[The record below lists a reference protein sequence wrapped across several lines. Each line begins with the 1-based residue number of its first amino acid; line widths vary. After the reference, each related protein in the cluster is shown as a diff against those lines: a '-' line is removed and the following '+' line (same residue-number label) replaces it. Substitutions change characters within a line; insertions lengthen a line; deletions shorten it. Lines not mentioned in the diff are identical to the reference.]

1 MKHPTFTEE
10 HDMFRESLRKFV
22 RKEIIPHAEEWE
34 EAEFFPNEVFQKL
47 GELGF
52 LGAHWP
58 IEYGGGGGDFI
69 FSLILA
75 EELAKSG
82 MAGLGMG
89 VGVHIGMATPPILK
103 FGSEHLKMRYI
114 VPAAKGEKI
123 AALGI
128 TEPGAGSDVAAIR
141 TTAVKDGHAWVLNGT
156 KMFITNGIR
165 ADFVLVVARSDPSS
179 KGHRGISLFVV
190 DTNTPGYRVG
200 RKLKKVGMCSSDTA
214 ELIFEDVR
222 VPLEN
227 LVGEEG
233 NGFKQIMWELQGE
246 RITSAASNMARAERA
261 FELALEYSKQRV
273 QFGKPIA
280 AFQVTQH
287 KLADMVAMIDCCR
300 NFVYNV
306 AWDFSKGNYP
316 VKEISEAKLM
326 CSVLGF
332 QIADMALQIHGGYG
346 YTHEYEIQRYWRDL
360 RLPRIG
366 GGTDE
371 IMKEIIA
378 AQLGLK
384 DVK

>member
-1 MKHPTFTEE
+1 MKHPMFTEE
-10 HDMFRESLRKFV
+10 HDMFRESLRKYV

-34 EAEFFPNEVFQKL
+34 EAEFFPNEVFRKL

-58 IEYGGGGGDFI
+58 VEYGGGGGDFI

-141 TTAVKDGHAWVLNGT
+141 TTAVKDGNAWVLNGT

-165 ADFVLVVARSDPSS
+165 ADFVMVVARSDPSS

-190 DTNTPGYRVG
+190 DTNTPGYHVG

-287 KLADMVAMIDCCR
+287 KLADMIAMIDCCR

-384 DVK
+384 DIK